1 MAAVMTANN
10 PFTPPRAPVADPDEN
25 APGSPI
31 KAVAFGFGVDTLGT
45 FLGGIVLS
53 VVYGVYLVSTG
64 TPADEVASAMSS
76 ERFSGFWWLAFLVGS
91 GFSALGGYVCA
102 RIAKRSEYRLG
113 SFMAVFSILLGVGMQ
128 LLQESA
134 SMDEATLNALVT
146 WGSVIAGAYLGVQRN
161 RHAAAGSAG

>member
-1 MAAVMTANN
+1 MSDN

-25 APGSPI
+25 TPGSPI

-45 FLGGIVLS
+45 FIGGIVLS
-53 VVYGVYLVSTG
+53 IAYGVWLVSTG
-64 TPADEVASAMSS
+64 TPTDEIATALGG
-76 ERFSGFWWLAFLVGS
+76 RFTPFWWLSFLLGS

-128 LLQESA
+128 LLQEFP
-134 SMDEATLNALVT
+134 SMDEAALGALVT
-146 WGSVIAGAYLGVQRN
+146 WGCVIAGSHAGARRN
-161 RHAAAGSAG
+161 RRAAPGPR